1 MSSLISPSPTFKCAK
16 LQTLLTDWFYEF
28 RVLTVYLI
36 VTDNQNIIVNHF
48 KNPSTLTI
56 QDRILEAIFSNIEYN
71 IRNGFPSAALA
82 NVLNSAGHMTICFA
96 SVTGK
101 KRKIVKSIVKTELT
115 QRWQRQCINQQ
126 LFGLRTWSRCRHNCC
141 ECPAL
146 VLNAVAGEDA
156 DHRRRINTEEKS
168 KVVAAV
174 WGQNLFN
181 SLPLLILK

>member
-1 MSSLISPSPTFKCAK
+1 M
-16 LQTLLTDWFYEF
+16 
-28 RVLTVYLI
+28 I

-71 IRNGFPSAALA
+71 IRNGFPSAA
-82 NVLNSAGHMTICFA
+82 LNSAGHMTICFA

-168 KVVAAV
+168 KVVVAV
-174 WGQNLFN
+174 RGAEFIQFLATLQLFCTRT
-181 SLPLLILK
+181 ILKNRTNSSFSSNLPCIIHPFIQLGKELN